1 MDRQQQPQH
10 QQLKQYAEP
19 IPPPSAEKRAAS
31 LTRRQRIGV
40 GTHRSTT
47 PTPRQLSFAKPS
59 NAPPAAAIGA
69 PPPAPAPAPAP
80 SPHNSVGSYSSA
92 GGNSNGAAATNTHV
106 SQYSFGKPLGAPP
119 NAPLPRIPTDKRK
132 PTSTSSSSSHTSSN
146 SNSSG
151 GGGGDS
157 VSSSRS
163 SSNSSNNTKDW
174 LADTETDLKQDLET
188 TKKELELIRTILWE
202 MEMEETSSSP
212 PLPPVHSFL
221 KTSPDTTAAMAIS
234 AATATQQRS
243 QRKMLMAACRE
254 YAESRRQLLRERLR
268 QIQFWTG
275 SRDMGRPVPSAP
287 PGDWAVADAEW
298 AKWLS
303 DQAAAMHQ
311 LQQHQ
316 WALSANIEGDSTAVT
331 WGPLPHILAT
341 FTFSAA
347 DHG

>member
-1 MDRQQQPQH
+1 MDRQQPQLQLQH
-10 QQLKQYAEP
+10 QQLLQQRQQAEP
-19 IPPPSAEKRAAS
+19 IPPSSAEKRAAS

-59 NAPPAAAIGA
+59 SAPPAAAIGA
-69 PPPAPAPAPAP
+69 PPPAPAPAP
-80 SPHNSVGSYSSA
+80 SPHNSGGSYSSG
-92 GGNSNGAAATNTHV
+92 GGNGNNAAATNTNTNTNTHV

-119 NAPLPRIPTDKRK
+119 NAPLPRLPTDKRK
-132 PTSTSSSSSHTSSN
+132 PTSSSTSSSHS
-146 SNSSG
+146 SSG
-151 GGGGDS
+151 
-157 VSSSRS
+157 SRS
-163 SSNSSNNTKDW
+163 SSNNSSNNTTTKDW

-212 PLPPVHSFL
+212 PLPPVQSFL

-275 SRDMGRPVPSAP
+275 SRDMGRRVPSAP

-311 LQQHQ
+311 LQQQQ
-316 WALSANIEGDSTAVT
+316 WALSTNIEGDSTGVT